1 MEDVVALGTYQEF
14 NSYPEDMLKQFGAA
28 CKIMMCRAKK
38 AGQKVYRLFVVMGES
53 YHQRHPGDRIHGMAW
68 FEIMY
73 LSKLRDNKEI
83 IERYIQYG
91 PDNYKSKS
99 KLKSDK
105 KKLKP
110 LIKLNNGR
118 KKMREALGLSLN
130 DDLAK
135 VIKRHWLLGD
145 FLNNNELKV
154 AKVKLDPELKKR
166 KELLAKYQSAIKK
179 YKSKVEEAN
188 EG

>member
-1 MEDVVALGTYQEF
+1 M
-14 NSYPEDMLKQFGAA
+14 
-28 CKIMMCRAKK
+28 
-38 AGQKVYRLFVVMGES
+38 
-53 YHQRHPGDRIHGMAW
+53 
-68 FEIMY
+68 
-73 LSKLRDNKEI
+73 
-83 IERYIQYG
+83 
-91 PDNYKSKS
+91 
-99 KLKSDK
+99 
-105 KKLKP
+105 
-110 LIKLNNGR
+110 NNGR